1 MGLLE
6 KRLCSFDNIHVLLLM
21 RQKVW
26 KLSNVSPNNLYKL
39 YFWDNLYKLHPW
51 LFSVF
56 NAQMKYMSVSGN
68 VLKKLG

>member
-21 RQKVW
+21 RQNVW

-39 YFWDNLYKLHPW
+39 HFWDNLYKLHPW
-51 LFSVF
+51 LFSVN